1 MKKKDRKGDKKMKV
15 ISICNVKGGVGKT
28 TSTIFLSRLLSEHG
42 KTLMI
47 DLDSQNSLTSYFIDD
62 IESFKDK
69 TILQALLSIIPVS
82 DTIIS
87 ISEKLSII
95 PADIELCRLATSLT
109 ELPEM
114 QLDAIIEPIKNQYDF
129 IIIDCPPNLNLETR
143 QALAISNIIVTP
155 TLLEK
160 WSMRSLDI
168 VADYVQTK
176 NKRLQKLTNTNFEGH
191 YILPTMKEKN
201 RSIQTMVL
209 DDLKK
214 TYQDILEGIHKRTDV
229 QKLAYFGSDASIT
242 GTDTYKEYSKV
253 LDSILKL
260 ETA

>member
-1 MKKKDRKGDKKMKV
+1 MKI

-28 TSTIFLSRLLSEHG
+28 TSTIFLSRLLAEHG

-47 DLDSQNSLTSYFIDD
+47 DLDSQNSLTSYFIEDLD
-62 IESFKDK
+62 QIQDK
-69 TILQALLSIIPVS
+69 TILQALLEETPIEN
-82 DTIIS
+82 TIKKINES
-87 ISEKLSII
+87 LDLI
-95 PADIELCRLATSLT
+95 PADIDLCRLSTSLR
-109 ELPEM
+109 ELAEM
-114 QLDAIIEPIKNQYDF
+114 QLDKVLETIKDKYDF
-129 IIIDCPPNLNLETR
+129 IVIDCPPSLNLETK

-168 VADYVQTK
+168 VSDYAKTK
-176 NKRLQKLTNTNFEGH
+176 NTRLQQLTKTNFEGH

-201 RSIQTMVL
+201 RSIQTLVMQ
-209 DDLKK
+209 DLNE
-214 TYQDILEGIHKRTDV
+214 TYLNVLEGIHKRTDV
-229 QKLAYFGSDASIT
+229 QKLAYVGSDVSIT

-260 ETA
+260 EKV

>member
-1 MKKKDRKGDKKMKV
+1 MKI

-47 DLDSQNSLTSYFIDD
+47 DLDSQNSLTSYFIEDLD
-62 IESFKDK
+62 QIQEK
-69 TILQALLSIIPVS
+69 TVLQALLEETPIE
-82 DTIIS
+82 DTIKRINQT
-87 ISEKLSII
+87 LDLI
-95 PADIELCRLATSLT
+95 PADIDLCRLSTSLR
-109 ELPEM
+109 ELAEM
-114 QLDAIIEPIKNQYDF
+114 QLDKVLETIKDKYDF
-129 IIIDCPPNLNLETR
+129 IVIDCPPSLNLETK

-176 NKRLQKLTNTNFEGH
+176 NKRLQKLTNTNFECH

-229 QKLAYFGSDASIT
+229 QKLAYFGSDATIT